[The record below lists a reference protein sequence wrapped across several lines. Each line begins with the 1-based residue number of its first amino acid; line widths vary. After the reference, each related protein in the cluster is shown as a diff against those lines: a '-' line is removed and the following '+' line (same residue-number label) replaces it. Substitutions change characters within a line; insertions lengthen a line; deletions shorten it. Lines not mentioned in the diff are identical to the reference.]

1 MKLKSVSKFS
11 AQTVSVSTSLI
22 LVRELSFM
30 VSNIYHISIH
40 STELIPSHLNL
51 KSQSL
56 FLWK

>member
-11 AQTVSVSTSLI
+11 VQTVSVSTSLI

-40 STELIPSHLNL
+40 STE
-51 KSQSL
+51 
-56 FLWK
+56 